1 MLFTCVRV
9 CFYNIMSILTMR
21 TSLHCILLIDK
32 ITLHYS
38 KCAVFNYIIYYV
50 WKLQIVNRLSTQ
62 LSLINKQDSTEQYNT
77 HAHNI

>member
-1 MLFTCVRV
+1 MHMVWVCGYVYTCVHV
-9 CFYNIMSILTMR
+9 ASIGMEL
-21 TSLHCILLIDK
+21 
-32 ITLHYS
+32 
-38 KCAVFNYIIYYV
+38 V